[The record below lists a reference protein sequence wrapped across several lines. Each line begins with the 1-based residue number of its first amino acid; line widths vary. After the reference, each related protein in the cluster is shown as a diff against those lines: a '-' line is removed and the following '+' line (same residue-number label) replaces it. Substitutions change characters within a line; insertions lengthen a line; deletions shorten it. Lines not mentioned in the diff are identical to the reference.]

1 MNRAVPSAD
10 LVSVSLGDLVTRRP
24 AAARVFDTYGLDY
37 CCGGFRTLAEA
48 CATAGVDPAVVEGA
62 LAALQDE
69 PTPAEWATLGP
80 GALADHVQRVHH
92 EHLAEELPRLRALLV
107 KVYAA
112 HRDNHPELDDVVEV
126 FDALHDDLVP
136 HLAKEDAI
144 LFPMIRDLDAAFAA
158 RRGLPPLHC
167 GSLANPIRVMLAEHE
182 DAGVQ
187 LARLHA
193 VTGGYAVPDDACA
206 SYRALYDGL
215 LALDRDLRLHVHK
228 ESNVLFPE
236 VLRMEAELARTGAPA

>member
-1 MNRAVPSAD
+1 MNRAAPSD
-10 LVSVSLGDLVTRRP
+10 LVGVSLGDLVTRNP
-24 AAARVFDTYGLDY
+24 AAARVFDAHGLDY
-37 CCGGFRTLAEA
+37 CCGGYRTLADA
-48 CATAGVDPAVVEGA
+48 CAAAGIDPAVVEHA
-62 LAALQDE
+62 LAALGDE
-69 PTPAEWATLGP
+69 PTTADWATLRP

-112 HRDNHPELDDVVEV
+112 HRDHHPELDDVVEV

-144 LFPMIRDLDAAFAA
+144 LFPMIRDLDAASVEH
-158 RRGLPPLHC
+158 RGLPPVHC
-167 GSLANPIRVMLAEHE
+167 GSVANPIRVMLAEHE
-182 DAGVQ
+182 DSGVQ
-187 LARLHA
+187 LAQLQA

-215 LALDRDLRLHVHK
+215 LALDQDIRLHVHK
-228 ESNVLFPE
+228 ESNLLFPA
-236 VLRMEAELARTGAPA
+236 VLRLEAELAGSGAPA